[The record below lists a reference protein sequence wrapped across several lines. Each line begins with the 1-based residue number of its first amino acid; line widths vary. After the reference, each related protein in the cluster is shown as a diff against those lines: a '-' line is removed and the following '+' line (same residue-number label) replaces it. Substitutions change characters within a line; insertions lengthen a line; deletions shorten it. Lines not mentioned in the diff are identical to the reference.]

1 MQVRSH
7 VTTVAIQEDRTDV
20 VRKGQ
25 KLRFKG
31 LHEDLKRV
39 TDPVL
44 VSYKE
49 IKSTTLSVSDVQLE
63 PRPDSKASLGVDCS
77 VGQTPMVRTSTWTP
91 PLSVEGSTPTWTEGT
106 PSFTESSSS
115 GDLGCPTTPVR
126 SLNTTQESNDILF
139 HETEMRPLHKRQS
152 SYTHFTLA
160 MEVHD
165 ESLEP
170 TCSLSLGTLGTLGPL
185 EQSLTRALPHPG
197 PPAGPLHGGYCS

>member
-1 MQVRSH
+1 MC
-7 VTTVAIQEDRTDV
+7 ICICEF

-31 LHEDLKRV
+31 LEEDPQSE

-49 IKSTTLSVSDVQLE
+49 IKSSTVSVSDVQLE
-63 PRPDSKASLGVDCS
+63 PLTDSRSTLSVDSS
-77 VGQTPMVRTSTWTP
+77 VGPTPVRTHTWTP
-91 PLSVEGSTPTWTEGT
+91 PLSGEGSTPTWTEGT

-126 SLNTTQESNDILF
+126 SSLNTTQESNDILF
-139 HETEMRPLHKRQS
+139 HETEMKRLHKRQS
-152 SYTHFTLA
+152 SYTHFTLT

-165 ESLEP
+165 ESLE
-170 TCSLSLGTLGTLGPL
+170 
-185 EQSLTRALPHPG
+185 
-197 PPAGPLHGGYCS
+197 YV